1 MIETSIGS
9 ASKASPEKAH
19 RPLVLLHGL
28 MGHVSNWDG
37 LVEHFR
43 NRYQAHPIHFPIFE
57 PDAPYFNVSSLT
69 DFVRDNM
76 DRLGVG
82 RAVLFG
88 NSMGGQIALNFA
100 LIYPQRVDALVL
112 TGSAGLHERGL
123 ASDAPLNPSAEYLRE
138 KAEEVFYDP
147 VHVTDEMVEELQRI
161 VSTTRNKLRL
171 VKLARALREFNLY
184 ESLPRIAAPTLL
196 IWGKQDTVTPLEVA
210 KVFTDRLPRAQMR
223 VLDQCGHAPN
233 IERPAEFNR
242 IVEEFLAEIGY

>member
-1 MIETSIGS
+1 MIE
-9 ASKASPEKAH
+9 ADANSPARSVPQEVQ

-28 MGHVSNWDG
+28 LGHVSNWDG

-43 NRYQAHPIHFPIFE
+43 TRYQVHAIRFPLFE
-57 PDAPYFNVSSLT
+57 PDAPYFNVATLT
-69 DFVRDNM
+69 DLVRDNM
-76 DRLGVG
+76 DRLGVE
-82 RAVLFG
+82 RAAIFG

-100 LIYPQRVDALVL
+100 LLYPRRVDALVL
-112 TGSAGLHERGL
+112 TGSAGLLERGL
-123 ASDAPLNPSAEYLRE
+123 AHDAPVTPSPDYIRE
-138 KAEEVFYDP
+138 KAAEVFYDP
-147 VHVTDEMVEELQRI
+147 SHVTEEMVEDIRQILSS
-161 VSTTRNKLRL
+161 VRNKLRL

-184 ESLPRIAAPTLL
+184 ESLPKIAAPTLL
-196 IWGKQDTVTPLEVA
+196 IWGKQDTLTPLEVA